1 MRLHCGLRL
10 DRLPHAFYKDNMAV
24 IARIAID
31 GTRRRRLYLFR
42 HGAVDYVNSDG
53 SWVADPDTVDLNK
66 KGRAQA
72 AAMSEMFAD
81 VVVDRAVCSG
91 LPRTRQTG
99 ELVLGDRGLELE
111 VVAALEE
118 IRPLTGEAA
127 AESGHDYDIIADIAY
142 SHWRA
147 PNSEARFLGG
157 ERYHD
162 FYDRIAAAMESIL
175 ADLTWSN
182 VVVFAHGGTNAA
194 ALGWVTGLG
203 LEGFGLFDQATCCLN
218 VIDFDTDDTGRVV
231 RKHLRGL
238 NITADD
244 PVKQNRHAGDMESL
258 AVRLLQMR
266 ART

>member
-1 MRLHCGLRL
+1 MQRDMLSVVFHEGTS
-10 DRLPHAFYKDNMAV
+10 AM
-24 IARIAID
+24 IARMTID
-31 GTRRRRLYLFR
+31 GVRRRRLYLFR

-53 SWVADPDTVDLNK
+53 SWVSDPDTVDLNE

-81 VVVDRAVCSG
+81 VVVDRAICSG

-99 ELVLGDRGLELE
+99 ELVLRDRGIELE
-111 VVAALEE
+111 VVAELEE

-127 AESGHDYDIIADIAY
+127 AESGDDYDIIADIAY

-147 PNSEARFLGG
+147 SDASARFLGG

-175 ADLTWSN
+175 ADSTWNN

-244 PVKQNRHAGDMESL
+244 PAKQNRHAGDMESL

-266 ART
+266 EKT